1 MILSLGKREPT
12 NKNEFSWWVPQN
24 QQLLQTAPEAHLSAV
39 CSPLQ
44 FESDILSPEQFAMY
58 IKQNAG
64 SDALATGTLLKLTIK
79 TNAKND
85 PKSFFIIK
93 QIKWLEIR
101 PLHEVISRKKERN
114 KFLVP
119 YF

>member
-12 NKNEFSWWVPQN
+12 NKNELSWWIPSN

-64 SDALATGTLLKLTIK
+64 SDALTTGTLLKLTIK
-79 TNAKND
+79 TTKR
-85 PKSFFIIK
+85 KKK
-93 QIKWLEIR
+93 QIFSA
-101 PLHEVISRKKERN
+101 VS
-114 KFLVP
+114 
-119 YF
+119 